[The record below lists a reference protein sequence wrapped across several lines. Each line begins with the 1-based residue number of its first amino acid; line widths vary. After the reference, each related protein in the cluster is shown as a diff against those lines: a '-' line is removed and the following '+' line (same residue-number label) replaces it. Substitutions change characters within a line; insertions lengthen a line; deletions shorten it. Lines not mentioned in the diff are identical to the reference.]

1 MSPAILVR
9 DLGARR
15 TPIAVISVSL
25 TILTLGALGAGAG
38 MQDTIDTLTRDM
50 PAALTAFIPADVPGG
65 YVVGEVFNLIAPAV
79 LVAYAVITGASAVAG
94 EEERGTM
101 AVLVSQP
108 VSRRQVLASKAAGL
122 AIALVAT
129 IAVFAVMAWLASS
142 LFDIGLAP
150 ANIAATCLHLLALAI
165 AFGAIALAIAG
176 LTGEPSLASMI
187 AGGTAA
193 VAYMTDS
200 LLPLAGLDPWARIS
214 PWHYYASSTPLV
226 NGVDVAHLLVLLA
239 ITAGATAVAFVG
251 FERRDLKG

>member
-79 LVAYAVITGASAVAG
+79 LVAYAVITGAAAVAG
-94 EEERGTM
+94 EEERGTL

-200 LLPLAGLDPWARIS
+200 LLPLAGRDPWARIS

-239 ITAGATAVAFVG
+239 IAAGATAVAFVG